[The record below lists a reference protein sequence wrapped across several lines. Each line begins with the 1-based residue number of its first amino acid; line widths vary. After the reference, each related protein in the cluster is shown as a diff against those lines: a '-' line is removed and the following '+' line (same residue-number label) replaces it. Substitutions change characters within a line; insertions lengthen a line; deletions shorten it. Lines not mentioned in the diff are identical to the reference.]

1 MVIYF
6 YICICYIGPRASIQ
20 TTITHRYTAKETFE
34 YILYSTYVLLI
45 TTPFKGKTNL
55 TQFTMKRKKLT
66 QLFGLM
72 VLMLL
77 MPGISFAQNLHVQG
91 RVLDELG
98 EGLIGAGVIIQGTTQ
113 GTVTDIDGNYDLP
126 SVPQGAVLEFSC
138 VGYKT
143 MQVQVTSQ
151 ILNVTL
157 EPDSRLIDESVVV
170 AYGQANKVTITGA
183 VTAVSGESL
192 MKSPVANVANALQG
206 NLPGVS
212 AVQASGMPGADEPVI
227 RIRGV
232 GSLNSADPLVLV
244 DGVERP
250 FSQLDPNEIA
260 SISVLKDASATAVF
274 GVRGANG
281 VILVTTKRGEV
292 GKASVTASA
301 SAAMQTIAQFIDF
314 ADSYTYGQMYNYTQI
329 TDMLPVNQWPG
340 SVKIGDY
347 SPYGENVR
355 FKQDV
360 MEHFRLGDMPRT
372 FPNTDWI
379 DYIMNDAAWQE
390 QANVNVSGGT
400 EKVRYFVSAGYLNQ
414 NSLFKTFSDNKNETF
429 DFQRLNYRANLDI
442 EVSKYSQLSLT
453 LGGRM
458 QVRNTM
464 VGGEGFLFR
473 YLQGA
478 TPYAGIGVDEE
489 GRHIIAD
496 PNKVG
501 AYDRDALSN
510 YYNLGYENQS
520 TNALNFDV
528 QYKLDLSFLTK
539 GLDFKAKAS
548 YNSEYTA
555 QKYRQ
560 NGYGTGL
567 TYVATLD
574 QDGNEVLRKENV
586 TWPIPYSEGK
596 WGSRNWYAE
605 ASFNYARR
613 FGKHNIGA
621 LLLYNQ
627 SKTYYPWDSSNSL
640 YQSIPKGYVGLVG
653 RVTYDY
659 DTKYLIDFNIGYN
672 GSENFAPGKR
682 YGTFP
687 SVSVGWIP
695 SQEKWWAPVKD
706 VVSYLKFRGSY
717 GLVGND
723 NTNGARFLY
732 LPGTWQFFQGHM
744 GWNPQTQ
751 GANFGTNG
759 NWLQGVRELTA
770 GNPNVTWEKATKINV
785 GVDAGFFND
794 KLHAYVDVFWEDRK
808 DILVSNS
815 STLPA
820 VTSLPANYVNEGRV
834 KNHGFEVTLN
844 WEQKIGDFRYS
855 ISPNFAYAKN
865 KVIEML
871 EVKPM
876 YDYLSRTGHP
886 VGQRFGYE
894 LFEFYQPGT
903 EERYYE
909 KYGVFM
915 PDQNI
920 DIKYG
925 DCVYV
930 DLNNDGKIDQND
942 QKPLGYTDNPE
953 ITYSLNFNFQYKGFD
968 FTMLWIGA
976 DHVSR
981 QLNGYFRDQFGSTN
995 TSALT
1000 QWVAD
1005 NSWTEDNPDA
1015 ILPRISFT
1023 NRVHNNRDSQAWVV
1037 DSKYVRLK
1045 NVEIGYTITPK
1056 KGSFF
1061 NYVRVYASG
1070 NNLLTFADFKG
1081 NDPEAPGSGLDHGMR
1096 YPMTRLFNIGA
1107 QINF

>member
-1 MVIYF
+1 MERKRLTQVF
-6 YICICYIGPRASIQ
+6 GLVA
-20 TTITHRYTAKETFE
+20 
-34 YILYSTYVLLI
+34 VLL
-45 TTPFKGKTNL
+45 L
-55 TQFTMKRKKLT
+55 
-66 QLFGLM
+66 
-72 VLMLL
+72 
-77 MPGISFAQNLHVQG
+77 ISGQIFAQNLNVHG
-91 RVLDELG
+91 KVLDENG
-98 EGLIGAGVIIQGTTQ
+98 EGLIGAGVVIQGTTQ
-113 GTVTDIDGNYDLP
+113 GTITDVDGSYQL
-126 SVPQGAVLEFSC
+126 SVPQGSTLEFSC
-138 VGYKT
+138 VGYKA
-143 MQVQVTSQ
+143 QLVQVTGPN
-151 ILNVTL
+151 LTVTL
-157 EPDSRLIDESVVV
+157 APDSKLIDESVVV
-170 AYGQANKVTITGA
+170 AYGQQNKVTITGA
-183 VTAVSGESL
+183 VTAVGGDAL
-192 MKSPVANVANALQG
+192 MKSPVPNVANALQG
-206 NLPGVS
+206 NLPGVT
-212 AVQASGMPGADEPVI
+212 AVQPSGMPGADEPVI

-232 GSLNSADPLVLV
+232 GSLNSAEPLVLV

-250 FSQLDPNEIA
+250 FSQLDPNEIE

-292 GKASVTASA
+292 GKASVSA
-301 SAAMQTIAQFIDF
+301 SFSTAAQTISQFIDF
-314 ADSYTYGQMYNYTQI
+314 ADSYTYGQMWNYTAI
-329 TDMLPVNQWPG
+329 TDALDPADWPG
-340 SVKIGDY
+340 SVTIADY
-347 SPYGENVR
+347 TPYEGNGIR
-355 FKQDV
+355 FNQEV
-360 MEHFRLGDMPRT
+360 MEHFRTGDMPTT

-379 DYIMNDAAWQE
+379 DYIMNDVALQE

-400 EKVRYFVSAGYLNQ
+400 DKVRYFVSAGFLNQ
-414 NSLFKTFSDNKNETF
+414 NSLLKTFSQNKNETF

-442 EVSKYSQLSLT
+442 DITKRSTLSLT

-458 QVRNTM
+458 QDRNTM
-464 VGGEGFLFR
+464 GGGEGFLFR

-478 TPYAGIGVDEE
+478 TPYAGIGIDEQ
-489 GRHIIAD
+489 GRHIISDA
-496 PNKVG
+496 NIVG
-501 AYDRDALSN
+501 PFDRDALSN
-510 YYNLGYENQS
+510 YYDLGYENQS
-520 TNALNFDV
+520 TNALNFDI
-528 QYKLDLSFLTK
+528 QYKLDMGFLTK
-539 GLDFKAKAS
+539 GLDFKVKAS

-560 NGYGTGL
+560 NGYGTGVH
-567 TYVATLD
+567 YVATLV
-574 QDGNEVLRKENV
+574 DGQEVLRKENV

-613 FGKHNIGA
+613 FGKHNVGA

-627 SKTYYPWDSSNSL
+627 SKTYYPWDSDDSI

-659 DTKYLIDFNIGYN
+659 DTKYLLDFNIGYN

-695 SQEKWWAPVKD
+695 SQEKWWAPVKN
-706 VVSYLKFRGSY
+706 VISYLKFRGSY

-732 LPGTWQFFQGHM
+732 LPGTWQFYNGSM
-744 GWNPQTQ
+744 TWNPQER
-751 GANFGTNG
+751 GANFGVNG
-759 NWLQGVRELTA
+759 NWLPAVKELTA
-770 GNPNVTWEKATKINV
+770 GNPNVTWEKATKINI
-785 GVDAGFFND
+785 GMDAGFFND
-794 KLHAYVDVFWEDRK
+794 KLHAYVDFFWEDRK
-808 DILVSNS
+808 DILVSNA

-855 ISPNFAYAKN
+855 ISPNFAFARN
-865 KVIEML
+865 QIIEML
-871 EVKPM
+871 EVPPM
-876 YDYLSRTGHP
+876 YDYLSRTGLP
-886 VGQRFGYE
+886 VGQRFGYD
-894 LFEFYQPGT
+894 LFEFYEPGAT
-903 EERYYE
+903 EERYFA
-909 KYGVFM
+909 KYGVEM
-915 PDQNI
+915 PDQVSA
-920 DIKYG
+920 IKPG

-930 DLNNDGKIDQND
+930 DLNGDNVIDAND

-953 ITYSLNFNFQYKGFD
+953 ITFSVNFNFQWKGLD

-1000 QWVAD
+1000 QYVAD
-1005 NSWTEDNPDA
+1005 NSWTEDNTDA

-1037 DSKYVRLK
+1037 DSRYIRLK
-1045 NVEIGYTITPK
+1045 NVEIGYAFVPK
-1056 KGSFF
+1056 QKDAFF
-1061 NYVRVYASG
+1061 NYIRVYASG

-1081 NDPEAPGSGLDHGMR
+1081 NDPEAPGSGLDYGVR
-1096 YPMTRLFNIGA
+1096 YPMTRLFNIGV
-1107 QINF
+1107 QVNF

>member
-1 MVIYF
+1 MERKRLTQVF
-6 YICICYIGPRASIQ
+6 GLVA
-20 TTITHRYTAKETFE
+20 
-34 YILYSTYVLLI
+34 VLL
-45 TTPFKGKTNL
+45 L
-55 TQFTMKRKKLT
+55 
-66 QLFGLM
+66 
-72 VLMLL
+72 
-77 MPGISFAQNLHVQG
+77 ISGQIFAQNLNVHG
-91 RVLDELG
+91 KVLDENG
-98 EGLIGAGVIIQGTTQ
+98 EGLIGAGVVIQGTTQ
-113 GTVTDIDGNYDLP
+113 GTITDIDGSYQL
-126 SVPQGAVLEFSC
+126 SVPQGATLEFSC
-138 VGYKT
+138 VGYKA
-143 MQVQVTSQ
+143 QLVQVTGPN
-151 ILNVTL
+151 LTVTL
-157 EPDSRLIDESVVV
+157 APDSKLIDESVVV
-170 AYGQANKVTITGA
+170 AYGSQNKVTITGA
-183 VTAVSGESL
+183 VTAVGGDAL
-192 MKSPVANVANALQG
+192 MKSPVPNVANALQG
-206 NLPGVS
+206 NLPGVT
-212 AVQASGMPGADEPVI
+212 AVQPSGMPGADEPVI

-232 GSLNSADPLVLV
+232 GSLNSAEPLVLV

-250 FSQLDPNEIA
+250 FSQLDPNEIE

-292 GKASVTASA
+292 GKASVSA
-301 SAAMQTIAQFIDF
+301 SFSTAAQTISQFIDF
-314 ADSYTYGQMYNYTQI
+314 ADSYTYGQMWNYTAI
-329 TDMLPVNQWPG
+329 TDALDPADWPG
-340 SVKIGDY
+340 SVNIADY
-347 SPYGENVR
+347 TPYAGNGIR
-355 FKQDV
+355 FSQDV
-360 MEHFRLGDMPRT
+360 MEHFRTGDMPTT

-379 DYIMNDAAWQE
+379 DYIMNDVALQE

-400 EKVRYFVSAGYLNQ
+400 DKVRYFVSAGFLNQ
-414 NSLFKTFSDNKNETF
+414 NSLLKTFSENKNETF

-442 EVSKYSQLSLT
+442 DITKRSTLSLT

-458 QVRNTM
+458 QDRNTM
-464 VGGEGFLFR
+464 GGGEGFLFR

-478 TPYAGIGVDEE
+478 TPYAGIGIDAS
-489 GRHIIAD
+489 GRHIISD
-496 PNKVG
+496 SNIVG
-501 AYDRDALSN
+501 PFDRDALSN
-510 YYNLGYENQS
+510 YYDLGYENQS
-520 TNALNFDV
+520 TNALNFDI
-528 QYKLDLSFLTK
+528 QYKLDMGFLTK
-539 GLDFKAKAS
+539 GLDFKVKAS

-560 NGYGTGL
+560 NGYGTGVH
-567 TYVATLD
+567 YVATIV
-574 QDGNEVLRKENV
+574 DGQEVLRKENV

-613 FGKHNIGA
+613 FGKHNVGA

-627 SKTYYPWDSSNSL
+627 SKTYYPWDSDGSI

-659 DTKYLIDFNIGYN
+659 DTKYLLDFNIGYN

-695 SQEKWWAPVKD
+695 SQEEWWAPVKN
-706 VVSYLKFRGSY
+706 VISYLKFRGSY

-732 LPGTWQFFQGHM
+732 LPGTWQFYNGSM
-744 GWNPQTQ
+744 TWNPQER
-751 GANFGTNG
+751 GANFGVNG
-759 NWLQGVRELTA
+759 NWLPAVKELTA
-770 GNPNVTWEKATKINV
+770 GNPNVTWEKATKINI
-785 GVDAGFFND
+785 GMDAGFFQD
-794 KLHAYVDVFWEDRK
+794 KLHAYVDFFWEDRK
-808 DILVSNS
+808 DILVSNA

-855 ISPNFAYAKN
+855 ISPNFAFARN
-865 KVIEML
+865 QIIEML
-871 EVKPM
+871 EVPPM
-876 YDYLSRTGHP
+876 YDYLSRTGLP
-886 VGQRFGYE
+886 VGQRFGYD
-894 LFEFYQPGT
+894 LFEFYEPGET
-903 EERYYE
+903 EERYFA
-909 KYGVFM
+909 KYGVEM
-915 PDQNI
+915 PDQVTA
-920 DIKYG
+920 IKPG

-930 DLNNDGKIDQND
+930 DLNGDNVIDAND

-953 ITYSLNFNFQYKGFD
+953 ITFSVNFNFQWKGLD

-1000 QWVAD
+1000 QYVAD
-1005 NSWTEDNPDA
+1005 NSWTEDNTDA

-1037 DSKYVRLK
+1037 DSRYIRLK
-1045 NVEIGYTITPK
+1045 NVEIGYAFVPK
-1056 KGSFF
+1056 QKDAFF
-1061 NYVRVYASG
+1061 NYIRVYASG

-1081 NDPEAPGSGLDHGMR
+1081 NDPEAPGSGLDYGVR
-1096 YPMTRLFNIGA
+1096 YPMTRLFNIGV
-1107 QINF
+1107 QVNF